1 LLDKLF
7 GFIIKNRLAVFLIII
22 LLTGL
27 LGLQMKNLYFENQM
41 TQWIPE
47 NDPVLKLL
55 LHTGELFGS
64 NQLVL
69 ITFQIDNKQAF
80 SHQTLTQVKSLTE
93 ELSQNDQIFLVTSLS
108 NSPHITQ
115 IPGGIEVRD
124 FLEEIPESKKEL
136 AELKKLALSKDTL
149 VNNVISSDGE
159 WLAMSV
165 YIDSEEDL
173 IEVFKETVKPTVEKH
188 LDSQT
193 DIYYSGIPSDA
204 YYANEIVSSDMTTLI
219 PLIIILI
226 VLVLYLSFR
235 HWKGIVFPLIV
246 VVIAVVWI
254 FGVMGIFHSPL
265 NLISPAL
272 PVLLMALGSAY
283 GIHMVNTLYSYSYVT
298 TQRLAKAQ
306 SASSQIAAPVVLA
319 GLTTMAGFVSF
330 LTVKLKI
337 ISEFGFFSALGIL
350 FAVII
355 SLVFIPTAHVIF
367 KVKEK
372 TAHKKHM
379 SFLSPF
385 LKVLFR
391 FVKGHEKFILVL
403 SLVLILGLGYG
414 LFKIK
419 RQVNFS
425 QYYPKKSTPRVALEI
440 VKEHFGGSFPLTVYF
455 KGDSIKSAASLR
467 VIRRV
472 SLYLGSVPE
481 ASQPFSLADFI
492 GDLNFQLN
500 GRYHIPENDRG
511 VGNLW
516 FFLEGRD
523 ELNQIVSS
531 DLTES
536 QVFARVSNSEVEFM
550 RRTRDKINLFLEQ
563 EYSENP
569 SVFNLKDFDED
580 QTQELR
586 KKEAGYILDEIKWL
600 AQSYGRTSFKKE
612 SLLPQLHFLI
622 QDFPESE
629 DSDVKL
635 KASSEFNN
643 TIYSEF
649 FDFLI
654 SDAIKNTLFQKCL
667 ISLSESKTS
676 TQDFKA
682 ILKQVIPKEEY
693 DDEIALD
700 VASTLS
706 LRVTES
712 LRAAFAERA
721 FNEISSLID
730 IDSNRDPDFSKK
742 LKGLLYEMADDTVI
756 IPQKMAPFKGNPV
769 QILQIQQSGHPVFMT
784 RLDHFLYTSQIQSLI
799 LALVVTFILIM
810 VISRSFKW
818 GLISIFPIGFTLY
831 VIYSFLG
838 LAGIP
843 LDFATIMIAGVCIGV
858 GIDYVIHFT
867 HGIREKVKQ
876 GFGIEVAVQEVFMEK
891 GKAILANS
899 LAVMTGFVVLLF
911 SSMSPLKN
919 FGGMMAG
926 AMFLAAL
933 SSLTILPALILIFKP
948 KIGGKN
954 E

>member
-1 LLDKLF
+1 MLNQLF
-7 GFIIKNRLAVFLIII
+7 GFIIKFRIAVVLIII
-22 LLTGL
+22 IVTCLF
-27 LGLQMKNLYFENQM
+27 GLQMKNLYFENQM
-41 TQWIPE
+41 TQWVPE
-47 NDPVLKLL
+47 DDPVLKLL

-69 ITFQIDNKQAF
+69 ITFKIDNKQAF
-80 SHQTLTQVKSLTE
+80 SHQTLTQVKFLTE
-93 ELSQNDQIFLVTSLS
+93 ELSQNDQIFLVNSLS
-108 NSPHITQ
+108 NSPYITQ
-115 IPGGIEVRD
+115 IPGGIEIRD
-124 FLEEIPESKKEL
+124 FLENIPETKEKL
-136 AELKKLALSKDTL
+136 AELKKSALSKDTL

-165 YIDSEEDL
+165 FIDSQEDL
-173 IEVFKETVKPTVEKH
+173 IEVFRETIKPAVEKH

-193 DIYYSGIPSDA
+193 EIYYSGIPSDA
-204 YYANEIVSSDMTTLI
+204 YFADEFVSSDLKKLI
-219 PLIIILI
+219 PLIVILI
-226 VLVLYLSFR
+226 LMVLYLSFR

-246 VVIAVVWI
+246 VVIAVIWT
-254 FGVMGIFHSPL
+254 FGVMGLFRSPL

-283 GIHMVNTLYSYSYVT
+283 GIHVVNTLYSHSDVT
-298 TQRLAKAQ
+298 SQRLTKVQ
-306 SASSQIAAPVVLA
+306 SAASQIASPVVLA

-330 LTVKLKI
+330 LIVKLKI

-355 SLVFIPTAHVIF
+355 SLVFIPSAHVIF
-367 KVKEK
+367 KVNEK
-372 TAHKKHM
+372 TSQQRHM

-391 FVKGHEKFILVL
+391 FLKGHEKFILVL
-403 SLVLILGLGYG
+403 SLVLIIGLGYG
-414 LFKIK
+414 LFIIK
-419 RQVNFS
+419 RQVNFT
-425 QYYPKKSTPRVALEI
+425 QYYPKHSHPREAQEI
-440 VKEHFGGSFPLTVYF
+440 VKEHFGGSFPLTVYV
-455 KGDSIKSAASLR
+455 KGDSFKSAAHLR
-467 VIRRV
+467 IIRRI
-472 SLYLGSVPE
+472 SLYLGSFPE

-492 GDLNFQLN
+492 GELNFQLN
-500 GRYHIPENDRG
+500 DRYHIPENDRG

-523 ELNQIVSS
+523 ELNQIITN

-569 SVFNLKDFDED
+569 SVFNLEDFNED

-586 KKEAGYILDEIKWL
+586 KEEAEYILDEINWL
-600 AQSYGRTSFKKE
+600 IQSYGKKSLKKE
-612 SLLPQLHFLI
+612 SALSQMQAFI

-629 DSDVKL
+629 DQDVKMI
-635 KASSEFNN
+635 ASSEFRN

-649 FDFLI
+649 FDFII
-654 SDAIKNTLFQKCL
+654 SDDIKKTLFQQCVS
-667 ISLSESKTS
+667 SLSESKIS
-676 TQDFKA
+676 TQHFKT
-682 ILKQVIPKEEY
+682 ILKQVIPEEEY

-712 LRAAFAERA
+712 IRAAFSDRA
-721 FNEISSLID
+721 FNEISSSIHV
-730 IDSNRDPDFSKK
+730 DSINDPNFSKK
-742 LKGLLYEMADDTVI
+742 LKGLLYEIADNLAI
-756 IPQKMAPFKGNPV
+756 LPQNRVSFKGQPV
-769 QILQIQQSGHPVFMT
+769 QISRIEQSGHPVFMT
-784 RLDHFLYTSQIQSLI
+784 RMDYFLYTSQIQSLI
-799 LALVVTFILIM
+799 LALVITFILIM
-810 VISRSFKW
+810 IMSRSFTW

-831 VIYSFLG
+831 MIYSFLG
-838 LAGIP
+838 LTGIP
-843 LDFATIMIAGVCIGV
+843 LDFVTMMIAGVCIGV

-867 HGIREKVKQ
+867 HGIREKAKQ
-876 GFGIEVAVQEVFMEK
+876 GFGIEEAVQDVFMEK

-919 FGGMMAG
+919 LGGVMAG

-948 KIGGKN
+948 KIGGKK
-954 E
+954 